1 MGKCFYIYVLC
12 PLLFCMVPEQAAGQN
27 KSAGFHSYTC
37 KTVLALKNNLL
48 YDLALAPNIEVELP
62 LGKRWS
68 LNVEYKCPWW
78 SDSEHGF
85 CYQLISGG
93 TETRYWLGNR
103 HTRGR
108 LSGHFLGIYAE
119 GGTYDFQLEKKQGY
133 RGKYYA
139 AAGMAYGYVHSLAR
153 HLAIEFSVGIGYLD
167 TEYRKYISYGND
179 LVWASS
185 GKYHFVGPTKAKVSL
200 VWLLTSGR

>member
-68 LNVEYKCPWW
+68 LNVEYKCPWG
-78 SDSEHGF
+78 SDSEQGF

-167 TEYRKYISYGND
+167 TEYQKYISYGND

>member
-1 MGKCFYIYVLC
+1 MGKRIFIYVFWL
-12 PLLFCMVPEQAAGQN
+12 LLFCMMSGQVIGQN
-27 KSAGFHSYTC
+27 KSVESHSHTC

-78 SDSEHGF
+78 SDSGCNF
-85 CYQLISGG
+85 CYQLLSGG
-93 TETRYWLGNR
+93 TEARYWLGK
-103 HTRGR
+103 
-108 LSGHFLGIYAE
+108 
-119 GGTYDFQLEKKQGY
+119 EKGY

-139 AAGMAYGYVHSLAR
+139 AAGITYGYVRPLAR

-167 TEYRKYISYGND
+167 TEYRKYTSYGND
-179 LVWASS
+179 LVWVSS
-185 GKYHFVGPTKAKVSL
+185 GKYHFIGPTKAKISL